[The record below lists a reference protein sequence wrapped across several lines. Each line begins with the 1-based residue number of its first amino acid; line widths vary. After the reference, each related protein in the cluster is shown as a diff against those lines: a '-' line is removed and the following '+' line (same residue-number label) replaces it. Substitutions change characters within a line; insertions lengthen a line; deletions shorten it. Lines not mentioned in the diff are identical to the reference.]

1 MRPRHIVSLVIG
13 ILLLA
18 PALGL
23 LIGGGAIGVY
33 ELAAR
38 DDNGWHAVDV
48 DRGAGHRA
56 HVQLLTAARYQRL
69 HA

>member
-1 MRPRHIVSLVIG
+1 MRPRHVVSLVIG

-23 LIGGGAIGVY
+23 LIGGAAIGVY

-38 DDNGWHAVDV
+38 DDNGWHAVDI
-48 DRGAGHRA
+48 DRLASEGAA
-56 HVQLLTAARYQRL
+56 
-69 HA
+69 